1 MPYFPSP
8 RAGGD
13 RSEFPIVVHCHLR
26 WSFVWQRPQQIHS
39 RLAASH
45 PVLFVEEPLEADDGN
60 ARLELTSP
68 VPNVTVAV
76 PRVTASRADSE
87 AATLELLRDFAAS
100 PQGERWTNAVHW
112 LYTPMM
118 EPQVWVFGAPVA
130 IVYDCMDE
138 LTNFAFAPAD
148 LAPREEVLLTEADVV
163 FTGGHQL
170 YLSKK
175 RRHENVHFFGC
186 GVDFDHFASA
196 SGTAVAPDLAPLERP
211 RLGYVGVIDE
221 RLDYELLDE
230 LARELPDATLA
241 MVGPVVKVD
250 PASLPR
256 RPNIHYLG
264 AKPYHSLPSYV
275 AGFDVCLMP
284 FAMNEASRFI
294 NPTKTLEYLASGR
307 PVLSTPVADVVTNF
321 GHAVHVAPPEAFAER
336 AREILAGHRLDPGA
350 GLEAARRSS
359 WETRVAEMESIVLEA
374 LAGVPAVAAAGR

>member
-1 MPYFPSP
+1 
-8 RAGGD
+8 
-13 RSEFPIVVHCHLR
+13 
-26 WSFVWQRPQQIHS
+26 VWQRPQQIHS

-45 PVLFVEEPLEADDGN
+45 PILFVEEPLEAEDGD

-68 VPNVTVAV
+68 YPNVTLAV
-76 PRVTASRADSE
+76 PRVTASRQDFE
-87 AATLELLRDFAAS
+87 AAALELLRELSSS
-100 PQGERWTNAVHW
+100 PQGERWNGAVHW

-118 EPQVWVFGAPVA
+118 EPQIWVFGAPAA

-148 LAPREEVLLTEADVV
+148 LAPREDVLLQEADVV

-175 RRHENVHFFGC
+175 RRHSNVHFFGC
-186 GVDFDHFASA
+186 GVDFEHFASA
-196 SGTAVAPDLAPLERP
+196 SGTPVAGDLAPLPRP

-221 RLDYELLDE
+221 RLDYALLDE
-230 LARELPDATLA
+230 LATALPDATLA

-256 RPNIHYLG
+256 RKNIAYLG
-264 AKPYHSLPSYV
+264 AKPYQALPSYI

-284 FAMNEASRFI
+284 FALNDASRFI

-307 PVLSTPVADVVTNF
+307 PVLSTPVVDVVTNF
-321 GHAVHVAPPEAFAER
+321 GHAVHVSPPETFAER
-336 AREILAGHRLDPGA
+336 AREILAGTRIDPEE

-359 WETRVAEMESIVLEA
+359 WETRVSEMESVVQEA
-374 LAGVPAVAAAGR
+374 LVGVTSAAAVGR

>member
-13 RSEFPIVVHCHLR
+13 GSGFPIVVHCHLR

-45 PVLFVEEPLEADDGN
+45 PVLFVEEPLESDDTTG
-60 ARLELTSP
+60 RLELTSP
-68 VPNVTVAV
+68 FPNVTVAV
-76 PRVTASRADSE
+76 PRVTASREDSE
-87 AATLELLRDFAAS
+87 AATLELLREFAAS
-100 PQGERWTNAVHW
+100 PRGERFSNAVHW

-118 EPQVWVFGAPVA
+118 EPQIWVFGAPAA

-138 LTNFAFAPAD
+138 LTNFAFAPPD
-148 LAPREEVLLTEADVV
+148 LAPREDVLLKEADVV

-175 RRHENVHFFGC
+175 KRNSNTHFFGC

-196 SGTAVAPDLAPLERP
+196 SNAAVAQDLAPLPRP
-211 RLGYVGVIDE
+211 CLGYVGVIDE
-221 RLDYELLDE
+221 RLDYALLDE
-230 LARELPDATLA
+230 LAAELPDATLA

-250 PASLPR
+250 PATLPQR
-256 RPNIHYLG
+256 ANVHYLG
-264 AKPYHSLPSYV
+264 AKPYQALPSYV

-284 FAMNEASRFI
+284 FALNDASRFI

-321 GHAVHVAPPEAFAER
+321 GHAVHISPPEAFAER
-336 AREILAGHRLDPGA
+336 ARDILAGKRLDPER
-350 GLEAARRSS
+350 GLDEARRSS
-359 WETRVAEMESIVLEA
+359 WEKRVQEMELLVQEA
-374 LAGVPAVAAAGR
+374 LASVPTAAAAGR